1 MSETINTL
9 KSGKTVSRHDN
20 LLAAQKAG
28 VQVHDLESKPEYSSA
43 CDRAFDVFGKISG
56 ASMVEISA
64 YCQLYGETL
73 QAWEI
78 DLIVSLERLRQN
90 PQPWGGDSATN

>member
-9 KSGKTVSRHDN
+9 KSGKTVSRYDN

-28 VQVHDLESKPEYSSA
+28 VKVHDLDNKPEYNSA
-43 CDRAFDVFGKISG
+43 CDRAFDVFRKISG
-56 ASMVEISA
+56 ASMTEISA

-78 DLIVSLERLRQN
+78 DLIISLDRLRQN
-90 PQPWGGDSATN
+90 PKPWGN